1 MEMSTKKY
9 ISPGGWFSLRYP
21 ETWNEFEDEEGSFLF
36 YNPEKWVGNF
46 RISVFKDTSL
56 SYANEVL
63 ADERKWNTSAQ
74 DVKVGS
80 WECVYSCE
88 NFTESGEDYV
98 THLWMTGSLDTVAEC
113 SFSTLPGAPKE
124 LAESIIASLELR
136 DQKKQYPKECIP
148 IRVLEINEVNE
159 AFEWATS
166 QIKKNLKKDFSS
178 VEQDIERIQQMINNN
193 EYTSNQKD
201 VWMAFGIAF
210 GTILV
215 NEIDGMDWVT
225 VMDGRQEYPA
235 LRFRQT
241 KVVVDLRNLIYERLR
256 SGGRCDL
263 RKEYIRIKAEVEAVL

>member
-80 WECVYSCE
+80 WKCVYSCE

-113 SFSTLPGAPKE
+113 SFSTLPGAPE
-124 LAESIIASLELR
+124 GVGGVHHR
-136 DQKKQYPKECIP
+136 
-148 IRVLEINEVNE
+148 
-159 AFEWATS
+159 F
-166 QIKKNLKKDFSS
+166 
-178 VEQDIERIQQMINNN
+178 
-193 EYTSNQKD
+193 
-201 VWMAFGIAF
+201 F
-210 GTILV
+210 GT
-215 NEIDGMDWVT
+215 
-225 VMDGRQEYPA
+225 
-235 LRFRQT
+235 
-241 KVVVDLRNLIYERLR
+241 KR
-256 SGGRCDL
+256 S
-263 RKEYIRIKAEVEAVL
+263 EKAISQRMYSDSCAGNQ

>member
-1 MEMSTKKY
+1 M
-9 ISPGGWFSLRYP
+9 
-21 ETWNEFEDEEGSFLF
+21 
-36 YNPEKWVGNF
+36 
-46 RISVFKDTSL
+46 
-56 SYANEVL
+56 
-63 ADERKWNTSAQ
+63 
-74 DVKVGS
+74 
-80 WECVYSCE
+80 
-88 NFTESGEDYV
+88 
-98 THLWMTGSLDTVAEC
+98 
-113 SFSTLPGAPKE
+113 
-124 LAESIIASLELR
+124 
-136 DQKKQYPKECIP
+136 
-148 IRVLEINEVNE
+148 LEINEVNE